1 MQIKAESM
9 KPTGCLLTEKELI
22 GPPAL
27 SMKGFMNSARS
38 VRPSVGITVFSGLDI
53 KVMEPI
59 FFFWEKCTLAV
70 LRTTCPVSI
79 SNVSNLT

>member
-1 MQIKAESM
+1 M
-9 KPTGCLLTEKELI
+9 KPAGYLLTKKELI
-22 GPPAL
+22 GASAL
-27 SMKGFMNSARS
+27 SMKGFMNSAPS